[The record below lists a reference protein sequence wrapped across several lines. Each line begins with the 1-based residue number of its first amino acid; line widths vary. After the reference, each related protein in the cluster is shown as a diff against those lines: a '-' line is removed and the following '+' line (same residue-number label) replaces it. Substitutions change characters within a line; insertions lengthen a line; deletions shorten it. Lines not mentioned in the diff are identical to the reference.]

1 MKFQVCDIQEWDMQW
16 DKACRFLIKRL
27 PEHPTS
33 ILYALIISL
42 RWCRVVVLADLWSM
56 IARIYYFTWVP

>member
-1 MKFQVCDIQEWDMQW
+1 MQW

-42 RWCRVVVLADLWSM
+42 RWCPVVVLADLWSM